1 MSMSDNRRC
10 GRWSASRKHGL
21 AIQLVERAVQL
32 GWPADRVQIIDDDL
46 GKSGAAAEHRQGFQF
61 LIAEVGRGRGG
72 RVIRLDAS
80 RLARNNSYW
89 YQLI

>member
-1 MSMSDNRRC
+1 MARARTCNTSSSS
-10 GRWSASRKHGL
+10 GRSSSGGL
-21 AIQLVERAVQL
+21 V
-32 GWPADRVQIIDDDL
+32 DRVQIIDDDL
-46 GKSGAAAEHRQGFQF
+46 GKSAAAAEHRQGFQF